1 MGLTDK
7 WEKEG
12 VHAEPSVGF
21 GMSNICT
28 PTRWDKIFYRLLLYT
43 HYSPDAWLLI
53 HDYQIYAKILEIVAG
68 EEKVK
73 LWNNTV

>member
-43 HYSPDAWLLI
+43 HYSPD
-53 HDYQIYAKILEIVAG
+53 V
-68 EEKVK
+68 
-73 LWNNTV
+73 